1 MFEWFG
7 GKRIRELNNAYNDL
21 KDSYN
26 DLKKY
31 KLDEQEP
38 TIEVLRIVS
47 DEAINLGVY
56 NKKLINSAKVIF
68 TAMRNDAER
77 GNLTASKVRAYR
89 KKFFECEKDEQS

>member
-1 MFEWFG
+1 MFDLFG
-7 GKRIRELNNAYNDL
+7 WKRNRELIAALNNLERAYNEL
-21 KDSYN
+21 KEI
-26 DLKKY
+26 
-31 KLDEQEP
+31 KLNEFEP
-38 TIEVLRIVS
+38 VIQ
-47 DEAINLGVY
+47 NLHGRLSKTANLEVY